1 MAKIAV
7 EFEPMATRRDN
18 APAAGRLDRR
28 VLACGDGWSVTDV
41 ICVAGPHDRPV
52 EERHSDVC
60 IAIVLE
66 GSFRYGSSA
75 GRELMT
81 PGSLLLGNAGQYFE
95 CGHEHGVGDRCISFA
110 YEPRYFEGLAIEA
123 AVRNRAPRFSSL
135 RVPPVREL
143 SQLVARACAGLA
155 ESGDKGTRREQSAFT
170 AGAETLARS
179 SLDLASI
186 PDAGMA
192 EWEEIGVELAARA
205 LEMAN
210 GGEPN
215 KESLPAAEARVTRI
229 VRMIESRPGA
239 QHGLTALAREARL
252 SRYHFLR
259 VFQQLTGLTPHQYV
273 LRTRLR
279 RAATR
284 LALEPARVLDIALDS
299 GFGDVSNFNHAFRA
313 EFGVSPRA
321 YRKNGRHS
329 PAVALFGLPS
339 MSPCLRFE
347 EDYGFPCLLVGR
359 SQRGNGKR

>member
-7 EFEPMATRRDN
+7 EFEPMATRRGS
-18 APAAGRLDRR
+18 APAAKRPDRR
-28 VLACGDGWSVTDV
+28 MLACGDGWSVTDV
-41 ICVAGPHDRPV
+41 ICVAGPHDRPF

-66 GSFRYGSSA
+66 GSFQYGSSA

-123 AVRNRAPRFSSL
+123 DVRNRGPRFSSL

-143 SQLVARACAGLA
+143 SRLVARACASLV
-155 ESGDKGTRREQSAFT
+155 EFGDRATGHEQGTFT
-170 AGAETLARS
+170 AEAEKLARN
-179 SLDLASI
+179 SLDLLSI
-186 PDAGMA
+186 SNAGLA
-192 EWEEIGVELAARA
+192 EWEEIGVALAARA
-205 LEMAN
+205 LEIAN
-210 GGEPN
+210 GEASRG
-215 KESLPAAEARVTRI
+215 SLPAAEARVTRI
-229 VRMIESRPGA
+229 VRMIESRPDA

-259 VFQQLTGLTPHQYV
+259 IFQQLTGLAPHQYV
-273 LRTRLR
+273 LRARLR

-284 LALEPARVLDIALDS
+284 LVLEPAQVLDIALDS

-321 YRKNGRHS
+321 YRKNSRHS
-329 PAVALFGLPS
+329 T
-339 MSPCLRFE
+339 RE
-347 EDYGFPCLLVGR
+347 R
-359 SQRGNGKR
+359 